1 MATWMTLLATLP
13 SGCATVPAPDSRHQ
27 SSLGRV
33 AIVAAARDPVIQLKG
48 FPQSKGAGVAA
59 GAGGTFL
66 SCMSGLGSG
75 GCSGPYCGAAI
86 VLFIGA
92 CGVAG
97 IVGGVAGGVEAPH
110 AAEVAGARHTIDT
123 ALDTS
128 TIQESLSGQVISNAL
143 TNGVSLTAIAP
154 DNARAAARSHDYRP
168 LAAEADTIVEVA
180 LTDVHLD
187 GAGLNSPL
195 QLTMQAHVR
204 LVQAADNS
212 EKFAADYA
220 YDGASH
226 SFAEWTKNKAERLI
240 HALQEGYETLGTH
253 ISDSTFLLYPL
264 PDRKPRTPCTL
275 CVYFGLAA
283 LDPITRGVAGNE
295 TAFDFITG
303 PNWSPVKS
311 VRPTLRWDHFPRD
324 RDLKAAPG
332 EMARVKNVRYDLIIA
347 RERYLK
353 PAEVVYRRDGLP
365 EPQHTLDAPLLR
377 NSRYFWTVRA
387 RFELDGRLRVT
398 EWGATSYQAFGKQ
411 TALSPWSY
419 RFKTP

>member
-1 MATWMTLLATLP
+1 MASWMSLLAALP
-13 SGCATVPAPDSRHQ
+13 SGCATVPAPDTRHQ

-33 AIVAAARDPVIQLKG
+33 AVVAAARDPVIQLKG

-75 GCSGPYCGAAI
+75 GCSGAYCGAAI

-97 IVGGVAGGVEAPH
+97 IVGGVAGGMVAPH
-110 AAEVAGARHTIDT
+110 AAEVAGARHTIDA

-143 TNGVSLTAIAP
+143 ANRVSLAAISP
-154 DNARAAARSHDYRP
+154 DNARAASHSHDYRS
-168 LAAEADTIVEVA
+168 LATEADTIIEVA

-187 GAGLNSPL
+187 GASLDSPL
-195 QLTMQAHVR
+195 QLTMQTHVR
-204 LVQAADNS
+204 LVQAADNA
-212 EKFAADYA
+212 EKFAADYT
-220 YDGASH
+220 YEGESH
-226 SFAEWTKNKAERLI
+226 PFAEWSKNKAERLI
-240 HALQEGYETLGTH
+240 HGLQDGYATLGMH
-253 ISDSTFLLYPL
+253 IYDSAFLLYPL

-283 LDPITRGVAGNE
+283 IDPITRGEPSNE

-311 VRPTLRWDHFPRD
+311 VRPTLRWDRFPRD
-324 RDLKAAPG
+324 GDLTAAPD

-353 PAEVVYRRDGLP
+353 PAEVVYRRDGLS
-365 EPQHTLDAPLLR
+365 EAQYTLDVPLLR
-377 NSRYFWTVRA
+377 HSRYFWTVRA

-398 EWGATSYQAFGKQ
+398 EWGSTQYQAFRRQ
-411 TALSPWSY
+411 TALSSWSY